1 MASLSSY
8 FFSMA
13 RYVQNARNGQKY
25 AAEGATNAANSA
37 QEITSKIR
45 EAQDS
50 ETSIDYSAG
59 IIRNVN
65 PYLPTFDVDIDTME
79 LVETSGYMENPNR
92 PLDFNVSD
100 DGILICNTH
109 ERNVAND

>member
-25 AAEGATNAANSA
+25 ATESAANALASA
-37 QEITSKIR
+37 QNASGAVSSAHSNEN
-45 EAQDS
+45 
-50 ETSIDYSAG
+50 SINSSAE
-59 IIRNVN
+59 IIRAVQ
-65 PYLPTFDVDIDTME
+65 PYLPAFDIDVSTMN

-92 PLDFNVSD
+92 PLDFYMT
-100 DGILICNTH
+100 DGTIYCDNH
-109 ERNVAND
+109 ERTTND

>member
-65 PYLPTFDVDIDTME
+65 PYLPTFDIDVSTMN

-92 PLDFNVSD
+92 PLDFYMT
-100 DGILICNTH
+100 DGTIYCDNH
-109 ERNVAND
+109 ERTTND

>member
-13 RYVQNARNGQKY
+13 RYSQNAKNGQIY

-65 PYLPTFDVDIDTME
+65 PYLPTFDVDIDTMN

-92 PLDFNVSD
+92 PLDFYMT
-100 DGILICNTH
+100 DGTIYCDNH
-109 ERNVAND
+109 ERTTND